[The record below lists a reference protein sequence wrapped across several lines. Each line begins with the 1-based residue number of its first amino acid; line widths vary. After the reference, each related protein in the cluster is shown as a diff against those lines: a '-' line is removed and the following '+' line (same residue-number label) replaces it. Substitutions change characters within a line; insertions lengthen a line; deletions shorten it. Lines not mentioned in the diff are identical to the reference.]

1 MTIQKCLK
9 SQYRNGFS
17 VFFKEIISNILL
29 LVQWKL
35 ECVKKMNALTV
46 NTLVTGFSFF
56 YAILIEHYD
65 HTGSV
70 IQCSDRLF
78 GAKLRIFSQL
88 LWLCCI
94 L

>member
-1 MTIQKCLK
+1 MKI
-9 SQYRNGFS
+9 
-17 VFFKEIISNILL
+17 
-29 LVQWKL
+29 

-65 HTGSV
+65 HTASV

-78 GAKLRIFSQL
+78 GAKLRIFL
-88 LWLCCI
+88 NYYDFAVFCKTTNM
-94 L
+94 